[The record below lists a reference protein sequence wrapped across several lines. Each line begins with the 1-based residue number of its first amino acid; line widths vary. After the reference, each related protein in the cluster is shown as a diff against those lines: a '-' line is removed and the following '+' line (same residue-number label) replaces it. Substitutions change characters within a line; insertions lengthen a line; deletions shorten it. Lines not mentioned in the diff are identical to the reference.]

1 MSMTTWAEN
10 EVRIAC
16 ERERA
21 SSKTPEGEWDYG
33 CACYESA
40 LNAYKSLI
48 EEGHSGL
55 SINITK
61 NLLVRLIEGKPLT
74 PIEDTEDVWEYVH
87 DREDGSK
94 VYQCRRMFSLFKQ
107 IYPDGKVEYRDVD
120 YCFCVDLDNPN
131 VSYRSSFVNSIIYEM
146 FPITMPYIPP
156 TIPYKVICET
166 FLFDKENGGDFDTKG
181 ILYIITPDGERKDI
195 NRYFAET
202 DEGFVEIEEKEYEAR
217 KLVANGWKQ
226 VAD

>member
-21 SSKTPEGEWDYG
+21 ASKTPEGGWDYG
-33 CACYESA
+33 GACYASA
-40 LNAYKSLI
+40 LKAFKSLV
-48 EEGHSGL
+48 EDGHSGM
-55 SINITK
+55 SISITK
-61 NLLVRLIEGKPLT
+61 QILNRLIDGKPLT
-74 PIEDTEDVWEYVH
+74 PIEDTEDIWKYIR
-87 DREDGSK
+87 DRKDGSK
-94 VYQCRRMFSLFKQ
+94 VYQCQRMFSLFKQ
-107 IYPDGKVEYRDVD
+107 IYPDGRVEYRDTD

-131 VSYRSSFVNSIIYEM
+131 VSYHSGFVNRIIYEM
-146 FPITMPYIPP
+146 FPITMPYMPP

-166 FLFDKENGGDFDTKG
+166 FLFDKKNGGDFDTKG

-202 DEGFVEIEEKEYEAR
+202 DEGFVEIS
-217 KLVANGWKQ
+217 
-226 VAD
+226 